1 VCCCSE
7 LGATAADGDVDRM
20 PCDTAAATHSVERVR
35 AVVQL
40 GTTNRG
46 VNQLNKDGVDVA
58 RCTVERLMKDLGV
71 QRCRRGRVWVRT
83 TLGDERLGRPADLVD
98 RKFQGASAEPPLGL
112 RISPT
117 SRRMPAG
124 CT

>member
-1 VCCCSE
+1 VWE
-7 LGATAADGDVDRM
+7 QNLAVYGADKVWD
-20 PCDTAAATHSVERVR
+20 
-35 AVVQL
+35 
-40 GTTNRG
+40 
-46 VNQLNKDGVDVA
+46 QLNKDGVDVA